1 MTFIK
6 ANGIDL
12 AWDGF
17 GDRANET
24 ILLISGLGTQRIRWR
39 AAFCMALAARGYRVL
54 RFDNRDAGGS
64 THFSASAPP
73 DFAALASAL
82 AAGRRPDVPYTLED
96 MAADAIG
103 LLDALGVARA
113 HVVGRSMGGMIA
125 QILASDHPDRVLSL
139 TSIMSST
146 GNPALPQAAPEVLAM
161 MMRPAP
167 DPACDPEGFLAPR
180 LAFARRIAGPAWPFD
195 EGAHRALLLEEA
207 RRSHDPAGTARQIAA
222 MAAAGDRRA
231 RLATI
236 VAPALVLHGTDD
248 PLIPPACG
256 QDTALSIP
264 GAIYRPVTGMGHDLP
279 PELDP
284 MAIDAICEIAEGG
297 SRRLGV

>member
-1 MTFIK
+1 
-6 ANGIDL
+6 
-12 AWDGF
+12 
-17 GDRANET
+17 
-24 ILLISGLGTQRIRWR
+24 
-39 AAFCMALAARGYRVL
+39 
-54 RFDNRDAGGS
+54 
-64 THFSASAPP
+64 
-73 DFAALASAL
+73 
-82 AAGRRPDVPYTLED
+82 
-96 MAADAIG
+96 
-103 LLDALGVARA
+103 
-113 HVVGRSMGGMIA
+113 
-125 QILASDHPDRVLSL
+125 
-139 TSIMSST
+139 
-146 GNPALPQAAPEVLAM
+146 
-161 MMRPAP
+161 
-167 DPACDPEGFLAPR
+167 
-180 LAFARRIAGPAWPFD
+180 
-195 EGAHRALLLEEA
+195 
-207 RRSHDPAGTARQIAA
+207 